1 MNEVWKD
8 IKGFEGIYQISN
20 YGRIKSF
27 KQYKEGKILKLS
39 NKNKDYFR
47 IVLQAK
53 NKQRKSI
60 SIHRLVAEHF
70 IPNPQNFTYVN
81 HIDGNKQNNNAL
93 NLEWCTASY
102 NILKSIELHPDQLRG
117 MIYYNKEVRPK
128 HIAQIDKD
136 GKVIKIYK
144 SAAQAHIETGI
155 CARNILQVANKT
167 PYNTKGKT
175 RSMAGGYIWVLES
188 EVKK

>member
-27 KQYKEGKILKLS
+27 KQYKEGKILKLT

-81 HIDGNKQNNNAL
+81 YIDGNKQNNNAL

-102 NILKSIELHPDQLRG
+102 NVLKSIELHPDQLKG

-175 RSMAGGYIWVLES
+175 RSMAGGYI
-188 EVKK
+188 